1 LDNEQILKQFNHIDQ
16 KVKQVIDICRSFKA
30 TNLELLN
37 KIEKLEEELQ
47 TKIEAENNYN
57 AEKALIRSKI
67 DRLLVRLEDVAG
79 V

>member
-1 LDNEQILKQFNHIDQ
+1 LDNEQILRQFNHIDQ
-16 KVKQVIDICRSFKA
+16 KVKKVIDICRSFRA

-47 TKIEAENNYN
+47 TRIEAENNYN

-79 V
+79 A